1 LSINKI
7 YYNKTKKKKLSGRI
21 LCLFILSIIIC
32 LSGIYE
38 SYKYNKFITA
48 FKTSFNEYKFSEAN
62 NLLLTKQNFNPFK
75 LFMMNN
81 DISQY
86 FNTKITSLSED
97 LQNKNISSENA
108 LIQLKEIQRYNII
121 DDNELHNISASIDS
135 IQDSTKSYD
144 TGITYFNN
152 KQYLEAISSFKK
164 VSALDLNYLDS
175 LIYLNHAKTN
185 LKEDLLAYCD
195 NLISND
201 HYNEALSK
209 ISDNSDILGDD
220 ISVKEKIIDIKTKQQ
235 EYLDKNS
242 AIVEASSGAL
252 TTTISPNNINT
263 LNIESTTSYFINVN
277 LENQKT
283 YIYKGKPD
291 KWQLVRTCSCSTGI
305 SGEDDTPSGSFSTK
319 EKGDWFFSDKYNQ
332 GAKYWTQIT
341 GDILFHSVPFAKD
354 KTTVLDYTMN
364 KTSSHGCIRL
374 SIDDAKWI
382 YTNIPKGSKVIIK

>member
-1 LSINKI
+1 MSLKRI
-7 YYNKTKKKKLSGRI
+7 YYNKIKKKKLSRKI

-32 LSGIYE
+32 VSGVYE
-38 SYKYNKFITA
+38 SSEYNKLITD
-48 FKTSFNEYKFSEAN
+48 FKTNFNEYEFSEAN

-75 LFMMNN
+75 LFIMNN

-86 FNTKITSLSED
+86 FNTKVNTLSED
-97 LQNKNISSENA
+97 IQNKNISSEDA
-108 LIQLKEIQRYNII
+108 LMQLKEIQRYNII
-121 DDNELHNISASIDS
+121 AYAELHNVSDSIDS
-135 IQDSTKSYD
+135 IQDSTKNYN
-144 TGITYFNN
+144 TGVDCFNN
-152 KQYLEAISSFKK
+152 GNYLESISYLKK
-164 VSALDLNYLDS
+164 VSALDLNYPES
-175 LIYLNHAKTN
+175 LIYLDKSKDKF
-185 LKEDLLAYCD
+185 KEDLLAYCD
-195 NLISND
+195 NLVSND
-201 HYNEALSK
+201 YYNEALSK
-209 ISDNSDILGDD
+209 ISDNNDVLGDD
-220 ISVKEKIIDIKTKQQ
+220 INVKEKIIDIKTKQQ

-242 AIVEASSGAL
+242 AIVEASSRAL

-283 YIYKGKPD
+283 YIYKGTSD
-291 KWQLVRTCSCSTGI
+291 KWQLVRTCPCSTGI